1 MLLNF
6 MGSDWCPPCIAMHKA
21 VFIKPALLDFAQKNL
36 ILIEVDYPR
45 RKPLSAKV
53 TEQNQRLMRQ
63 YQIEQLPTVVLLN
76 PEGNSGKGKVTPVKE
91 LKSLWPG

>member
-1 MLLNF
+1 
-6 MGSDWCPPCIAMHKA
+6 MHKA

-76 PEGNSGKGKVTPVKE
+76 PEGKILGRLEGYAGEGAEELVTWVEKLSP
-91 LKSLWPG
+91 KSQ